1 MLARKALAGILLC
14 TVLPF
19 SALAAAIPVAKCF
32 GVYSALSYTNVPVSA
47 QARMDPVIVYDAFRW
62 WGPNDPHDQL
72 PKSQGL
78 EKWILKEKALRQ
90 MLIVDLETWPQE
102 GDRTEVNATVARLS
116 ALTTRIRTDGFT
128 QPIGIYGL
136 PPINDYWRAIQP
148 SNSQQ
153 FMAWQAANDVLAP
166 LVDSV
171 DALFPSVYTFY
182 DDQNRWETY
191 ARANVAEA
199 RRLAKGKPVYAF
211 IWMQYHDSNPTLGG
225 QLIPQDYWQRQL
237 RVLSQIADGVVIW
250 GGYKLNWDEEAGWW
264 LATKDFL
271 QTNLGVCKKQPDSP
285 TDLTVK

>member
-1 MLARKALAGILLC
+1 MLARKALAAILLG

-19 SALAAAIPVAKCF
+19 SALAAATPVAKCF
-32 GVYSALSYTNVPVSA
+32 RVYSALLYTNVPVSA
-47 QARMDPVIVYDAFRW
+47 QARMNPVIVYDAFRW

-72 PKSQGL
+72 PKSQKL
-78 EKWILKEKALRQ
+78 EKWILVEKPQRQ
-90 MLIVDLETWPQE
+90 MLIVDLEAWPTE
-102 GDRTEVNATVARLS
+102 GDRTAVNATVARLA
-116 ALTTRIRTDGFT
+116 ALATRIRAGGFT

-136 PPINDYWRAIQP
+136 PPIIDYWRAVQP
-148 SNSQQ
+148 RNSQQ
-153 FMAWQAANDVLAP
+153 FMAWQAANDVVAP

-171 DALFPSVYTFY
+171 DALFPSLYTFY
-182 DDQNRWETY
+182 DDQNGWETY

-211 IWMQYHDSNPTLGG
+211 ILMVYHDSNPTLRG

-237 RVLSQIADGVVIW
+237 RVLSQVADGVVIW

-271 QTNLGVCKKQPDSP
+271 QANLGVCKNQPDSP

>member
-19 SALAAAIPVAKCF
+19 SALAAATPVAKCF
-32 GVYSALSYTNVPVSA
+32 RVYSALLYTNVSVSA
-47 QARMDPVIVYDAFRW
+47 QALMDPVTVYDAFRW
-62 WGPNDPHDQL
+62 WGPNDPRDQL

-78 EKWILKEKALRQ
+78 EKWILVEKPLRQ
-90 MLIVDLETWPQE
+90 MLIVDLEDWPVQ

-116 ALTTRIRTDGFT
+116 ALTTRLRTGGFT

-136 PPINDYWRAIQP
+136 PPIIDYWRAVQP

-153 FMAWQAANDVLAP
+153 FMAWQAANDVVAP

-171 DALFPSVYTFY
+171 DALFPSLYTFY
-182 DDQNRWETY
+182 DDQNGWETY

-199 RRLAKGKPVYAF
+199 RRFAKGKPVYAF
-211 IWMQYHDSNPTLGG
+211 ISMTYHNSSPTLGG

-237 RVLSQIADGVVIW
+237 RVLSQVADGVVIW
-250 GGYKLNWDEEAGWW
+250 GGYTLNWDEEAGWW

-271 QTNLGVCKKQPDSP
+271 QTNLRVCKKQPDSP
-285 TDLTVK
+285 TNLTVK